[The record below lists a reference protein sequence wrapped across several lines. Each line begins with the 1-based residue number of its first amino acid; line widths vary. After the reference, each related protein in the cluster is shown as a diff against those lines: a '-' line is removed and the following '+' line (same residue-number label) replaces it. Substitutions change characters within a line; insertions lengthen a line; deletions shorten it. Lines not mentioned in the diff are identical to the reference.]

1 VSHDDLIRRFIESG
15 RRAQAAAN
23 FEIAKAEL
31 RKLGIT
37 LTQRPGEYQVN
48 LTGGPDENALAADTL
63 DEAVQLG
70 LDMAKTF
77 PPATPAHIAAK
88 IPPGKVLT
96 GKDALDLAKAIAQD
110 PQVNAR
116 PENREALDQL
126 AQCIAAATAAAGKRH
141 RRPRRMT
148 PKAQRRR
155 MIRAHN
161 RRVSTRA
168 LRQHK
173 QTTDDKK

>member
-1 VSHDDLIRRFIESG
+1 M
-15 RRAQAAAN
+15 
-23 FEIAKAEL
+23 

-37 LTQRPGEYQVN
+37 LAQRPGEYSVN
-48 LTGGPDENALAADTL
+48 LDGGPDENALTAETL
-63 DEAVQLG
+63 DEAVELG
-70 LDMAKTF
+70 IDMAKTF
-77 PPATPAHIAAK
+77 PPATAAHIAAK

-110 PQVNAR
+110 PRVNAR
-116 PENREALDQL
+116 PENREALEEL

-161 RRVSTRA
+161 RRASTRG
-168 LRQHK
+168 LRQQK